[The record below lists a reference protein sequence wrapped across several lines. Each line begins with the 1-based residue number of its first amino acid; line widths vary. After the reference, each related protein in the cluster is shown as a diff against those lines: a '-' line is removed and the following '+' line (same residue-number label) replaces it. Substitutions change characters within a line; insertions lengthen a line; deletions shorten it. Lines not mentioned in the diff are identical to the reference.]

1 MGVRTARPG
10 GPRPPRL
17 VVGRVFP
24 RLPEA
29 VMASPAR
36 VVQALRGRPPRNAG
50 RVDAVGLGGPRRPPD
65 VTRLRGGARLAA
77 EDV

>member
-1 MGVRTARPG
+1 
-10 GPRPPRL
+10 
-17 VVGRVFP
+17 
-24 RLPEA
+24 
-29 VMASPAR
+29 MASPAR